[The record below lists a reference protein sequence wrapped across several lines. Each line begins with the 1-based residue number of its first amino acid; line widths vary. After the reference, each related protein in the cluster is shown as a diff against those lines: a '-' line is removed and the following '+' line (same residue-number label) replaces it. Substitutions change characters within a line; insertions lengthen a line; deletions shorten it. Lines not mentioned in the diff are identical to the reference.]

1 MNFDY
6 KDTEKDIERWLEKH
20 GTKEVLPSGQICIR
34 GYDAAKEFVID
45 AYFKEQAH
53 DALVAF
59 ALKGYRDQAFID
71 RLTAALLHAKD
82 SRRLKRLWQAFISAG
97 KLSYWQSLSVDRFFD
112 TEENGIPLAK
122 EEVAKRH
129 KEQTL
134 PRLKNEVLET
144 MRQFEAILIELGE
157 QESTLTRLRDDIQ
170 LFESGEK
177 RKVTSAPQKRTIDEN
192 VFWEIIGELQT
203 CDSTEEKCTQ
213 LVIVLESF
221 SAADIK
227 RFEKILTAKL
237 DQANHFDIWALAYLA
252 QGGCSDDAFEG
263 FRAWLIL
270 QGKSLF
276 DLTIKDV
283 NEACALIPAGL
294 ETEAEQFAG
303 CAAIAFENRSGLPLA
318 VKVTKTKTKGKQWQ
332 EEKLESL
339 YPKLWKRYIQ
349 EEGNHQPLL

>member
-1 MNFDY
+1 MNFDF

-20 GTKEVLPSGQICIR
+20 GTKEVLSSGQICIR
-34 GYDAAKEFVID
+34 GYDKAKELVLE
-45 AYFKEQAH
+45 AYFKEHAYE
-53 DALVAF
+53 ALVTF

-71 RLTAALLHAKD
+71 RLSAALLKAKD

-112 TEENGIPLAK
+112 TEENGTPLSK

-157 QESTLTRLRDDIQ
+157 PEPTLNRLRDDIQ

-177 RKVTSAPQKRTIDEN
+177 RKITSAPQKRTIDEN
-192 VFWEIIGELQT
+192 LFWEIIEQLQT
-203 CDSTEEKCTQ
+203 YDSIEEKCAQ
-213 LVIVLESF
+213 LVIALESF

-227 RFEKILTAKL
+227 RFEKILTEKL
-237 DQANHFDIWALAYLA
+237 ELANHFDIWALAYLA
-252 QGGCSDDAFEG
+252 QGGCSDDAFEA

-270 QGKSLF
+270 QGKPLF

-283 NEACALIPAGL
+283 NQACALIPAGL
-294 ETEAEQFAG
+294 ETQAEQLAG

-318 VKVTKTKTKGKQWQ
+318 AKVTKTRTKGKQWQ

-339 YPKLWKRYIQ
+339 HPKLWKRYTLQ
-349 EEGNHQPLL
+349 KDNYQPLL